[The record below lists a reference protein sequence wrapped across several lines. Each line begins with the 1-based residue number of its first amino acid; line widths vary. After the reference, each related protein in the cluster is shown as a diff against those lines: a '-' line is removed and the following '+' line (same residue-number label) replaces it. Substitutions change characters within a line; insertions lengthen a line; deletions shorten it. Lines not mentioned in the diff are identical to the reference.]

1 MRQPGAALRAP
12 PLLCIMSAGQVP
24 APPPGQGGHMKTVT
38 VAVRKPEEVNVIL
51 GQAHF
56 IKTVEDLYEA
66 LIASSTAIKFG
77 LAFCESSGACKV
89 RTEGNDPE
97 LKELAAA
104 NALAI
109 GAGHTFIVLL
119 RDAFPINV
127 LNAVKGLSE
136 VCAVYAATANQLEV
150 VLADNGRGR
159 GVLGVIDGLKPQ
171 GIENAEDVAWRKDL
185 LRKIGYKR

>member
-1 MRQPGAALRAP
+1 
-12 PLLCIMSAGQVP
+12 
-24 APPPGQGGHMKTVT
+24 MKTVT

>member
-1 MRQPGAALRAP
+1 MEM
-12 PLLCIMSAGQVP
+12 I
-24 APPPGQGGHMKTVT
+24 T
-38 VAVRKPEEVNVIL
+38 VAVRKPEDVNVIF

-66 LIASSTAIKFG
+66 LAASSTAIKFG

-89 RTEGNDPE
+89 RTEGNDAE
-97 LKELAAA
+97 LKELAGA
-104 NALAI
+104 NALEI

-127 LNAVKGLSE
+127 LNAVKGLGE
-136 VCAVYAATANQLEV
+136 VCTVYAATANQLEV

-171 GIENAEDVAWRKDL
+171 GLENAGDVAWRKDL